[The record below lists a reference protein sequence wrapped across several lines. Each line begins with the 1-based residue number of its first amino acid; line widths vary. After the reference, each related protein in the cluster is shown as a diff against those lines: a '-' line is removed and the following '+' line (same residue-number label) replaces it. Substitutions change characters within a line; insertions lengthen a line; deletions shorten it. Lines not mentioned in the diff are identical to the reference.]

1 MGDGMAAS
9 RGRGMSQIPLEQD
22 EGAMGRPLAAGA
34 ILLNEKD
41 LQRAAQ
47 QLDPA
52 QSLEERWARFL
63 RHLSLQALKR
73 WLGERKTSVVVGP
86 EINPED
92 PDRLLALNGLATQLL
107 CASPLADVV
116 EVPLNHWRKT
126 ATAPQL
132 LLLARVDE
140 DAGLVHFPGVL
151 DARAFI
157 AEVMRLK
164 ASNKAAVDLP
174 LELFQGGLERMLRWA
189 NLLEKEALPR
199 VGLSSSGDGS
209 PWITGLQEWITGLLG
224 DPGLVWIPVR
234 GTRGIAARDVLLIT
248 PQVDAVVDGSAR
260 AQVHCSTPTIWPDT
274 QLTEILFLQ
283 GEKVLKQLLAT
294 SDMPIQGPVPW
305 PLDPLLPQQ
314 DITIKLRP
322 YGAPGGSYATL
333 SLVAPD
339 AGELRWG
346 DEVIAK
352 AMQMAPAAANLN
364 DLFAGEERVLSGEI
378 AARLWPL
385 LGEEKQEGVA
395 NGSE

>member
-1 MGDGMAAS
+1 
-9 RGRGMSQIPLEQD
+9 MSQIPLEQD
-22 EGAMGRPLAAGA
+22 EGAMGRPLPAGA
-34 ILLNEKD
+34 ILLSEKD

-47 QLDPA
+47 QLVPA

-63 RHLSLQALKR
+63 RLLSLQALKH
-73 WLGERKTSVVVGP
+73 WFGERKTSVVVGP
-86 EINPED
+86 ELNPED

-132 LLLARVDE
+132 LLLAQVDE

-164 ASNKAAVDLP
+164 ANNKDAVGLP
-174 LELFQGGLERMLRWA
+174 LELFQGGLERMLRW
-189 NLLEKEALPR
+189 LSLVEKEALPR

-209 PWITGLQEWITGLLG
+209 PWITGLQEWITGLLD
-224 DPGLVWIPVR
+224 DPGLVPIPVR
-234 GTRGIAARDVLLIT
+234 GTRGPALRGLNQGAVREVRLIT
-248 PQVDAVVDGSAR
+248 PQVIAPVDGTVTAH
-260 AQVHCSTPTIWPDT
+260 VYCSTPTIWPDT

-283 GEKVLKQLLAT
+283 EGKVLQQLLAT
-294 SDMPIQGPVPW
+294 SDMPIHGPVPW
-305 PLDPLLPQQ
+305 PMEPLLPQQ
-314 DITIKLRP
+314 VITIKLRP

-339 AGELRWG
+339 AGEICWG
-346 DEVIAK
+346 DEVVAK

-364 DLFAGEERVLSGEI
+364 NLFSGEERVLSGEI
-378 AARLWPL
+378 AARLWL
-385 LGEEKQEGVA
+385 LRKGKQEGVA